1 MSGGTHVVEPAD
13 QFWPRVGVHQTRE
26 VDVVPLLDHL
36 QLQRLAQLDRDPGR
50 VCTHQRVTAVQE
62 SRKRR
67 STKFSNSW
75 RRTLLLGPS
84 PVRKRLL
91 ALSKLRI
98 Y

>member
-50 VCTHQRVTAVQE
+50 VCTHQRVTGYSSTGEQE
-62 SRKRR
+62 
-67 STKFSNSW
+67 TKVHKVFEFLEKDPTTRAFSC
-75 RRTLLLGPS
+75 
-84 PVRKRLL
+84 
-91 ALSKLRI
+91 
-98 Y
+98 

>member
-50 VCTHQRVTAVQE
+50 VCTHPRVTAQQY
-62 SRKRR
+62 RR
-67 STKFSNSW
+67 AGNE
-75 RRTLLLGPS
+75 GPQS
-84 PVRKRLL
+84 F
-91 ALSKLRI
+91 RI
-98 Y
+98 PGEGPYY